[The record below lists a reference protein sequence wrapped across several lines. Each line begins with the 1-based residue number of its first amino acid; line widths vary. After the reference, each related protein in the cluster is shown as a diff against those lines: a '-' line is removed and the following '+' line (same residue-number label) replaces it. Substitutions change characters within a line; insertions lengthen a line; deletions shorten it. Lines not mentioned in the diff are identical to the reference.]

1 MQIDLPAEGLGFT
14 EGPVWLDD
22 HRIALTSISHG
33 CIYIVD
39 PSGGATKRIETG
51 GGPNGLARG
60 SNGTL
65 FVAQNG
71 GAFGAS
77 GPAQP
82 GVQMITDGRVEYLV
96 TELGAPNDLMFGPD
110 GRLWVTDTRCEID
123 PVSPGDGLP
132 GQVWAVDVVT
142 GHAELIVASGPVFIN
157 GLGFTRDGRTL
168 LVTATLAAEL
178 LAYRLAPAGAASWA
192 QPRLVHACDNGW
204 PDGIAISARGETWV
218 ALTAADR
225 VDVINGAGERTAS
238 ITLRMSCSSPL
249 RTPSRCCVSASTNAV
264 TPASAHRCIQLHYCG
279 YLHLYVACSR

>member
-1 MQIDLPAEGLGFT
+1 MQIDLLAEGLGFT

-39 PSGGATKRIETG
+39 PSGGATERIETG
-51 GGPNGLARG
+51 GGPNGLERG
-60 SNGTL
+60 TNGTF

-71 GAFGAS
+71 GVFGAS

-82 GVQMITDGRVEYLV
+82 GVQVITDGRVEYLV
-96 TELGAPNDLMFGPD
+96 TGLGAPNDLMFGPD
-110 GRLWVTDTRCEID
+110 GRLWVPDTRH
-123 PVSPGDGLP
+123 
-132 GQVWAVDVVT
+132 T
-142 GHAELIVASGPVFIN
+142 ELIVASGPVFIN

-178 LAYRLAPAGAASWA
+178 LAYQLAPAGAASWL
-192 QPRLVHACDNGW
+192 QPRVVHTFDNGW

-225 VDVINGAGERTAS
+225 VDVINGTGDRTAS
-238 ITLRMSCSSPL
+238 IALPAGSLPTNICIGGGPVDELFVTAAHAESLLRIRLDECGDPPL
-249 RTPSRCCVSASTNAV
+249 VP
-264 TPASAHRCIQLHYCG
+264 
-279 YLHLYVACSR
+279 